1 MQFARSGWCLWRG
14 AAWVAVLC
22 GALGASAQTQAPAAP
37 LTESQAKASALLNFA
52 RYVEWPERV
61 FASRE
66 SPFVFCLAGR
76 DSLSGA
82 VAGLEGRTLQ
92 GRVTQVRRVLGVED
106 LRSCHLLFI
115 GEAEERR
122 LTPMLRAIAN
132 EPVLSVGDLA
142 GFADAGGAIGIVL
155 EEGRIRFDI
164 NRLALDQ
171 AQLRASSNLLRLA
184 RSTR

>member
-1 MQFARSGWCLWRG
+1 
-14 AAWVAVLC
+14 
-22 GALGASAQTQAPAAP
+22 
-37 LTESQAKASALLNFA
+37 
-52 RYVEWPERV
+52 
-61 FASRE
+61 
-66 SPFVFCLAGR
+66 
-76 DSLSGA
+76 
-82 VAGLEGRTLQ
+82 
-92 GRVTQVRRVLGVED
+92 VRRVLGVED